1 VKYVQIARS
10 EKHFEFMPSA
20 TTKKSSPT
28 GLKKANPPAKR
39 LVKSVVKSVANSV
52 LKSAVKKSSARDAQ
66 AVKIASPRRRA
77 TAAAADT
84 GESPLFGADIGRRI
98 RNLRHIKGLTLKDLA
113 DRTACSESMLS
124 KVENGKAQVSLTLLH
139 RVVHSLDIT
148 ITALFSESQADQGV
162 VTRAKDR
169 STFRIDANGSR
180 LERLVPPN
188 LGHLL
193 EGNLHILAPGGGSDG
208 ILMHEGEEVGYVL
221 SGTLELTVSGVQY
234 LLHTGDSFVYRSEQ
248 PHSYRNPT
256 KATTRVLWVSTPPT
270 F

>member
-1 VKYVQIARS
+1 MPTATAKRSPKAAIKQEKPPVKRVAKKAAKTTS
-10 EKHFEFMPSA
+10 TTA
-20 TTKKSSPT
+20 TSRKRMSTSPT
-28 GLKKANPPAKR
+28 
-39 LVKSVVKSVANSV
+39 VSE
-52 LKSAVKKSSARDAQ
+52 Q
-66 AVKIASPRRRA
+66 AP
-77 TAAAADT
+77 
-84 GESPLFGADIGRRI
+84 FGADIGRRI

-139 RVVHSLDIT
+139 RVVQSLDIT

-162 VTRAKDR
+162 VTQAKDR

-180 LERLVPPN
+180 LERLIPPN
-188 LGHLL
+188 KGHLL

-221 SGTLELTVSGVQY
+221 SGTLELTVNGVQY
-234 LLHTGDSFVYRSEQ
+234 VLHTGDSFVYRSEQ
-248 PHSYRNPT
+248 PHSYRNPS
-256 KATTRVLWVSTPPT
+256 KSTTRVLWVSTPPT